1 MKKSALLKAAVG
13 LMLVSSMVLAG
24 CGGSSDG
31 GAKSDTVKVGVAIP
45 LTGASAEDGNAIKN
59 GVTLAAKLANAE
71 GGLKGK
77 KVEVVFEDDKGDPS
91 EAATVANKLAQDK
104 SIAAVVGHFNSSC
117 TLAGA
122 PIYNQAGVVEISP
135 GSSAAAV
142 TKAGPFTFRV
152 ITTDAVQG
160 NSLMQWAVKD
170 LGYKNIAILYENT
183 DYGAGLA
190 EVVTK
195 AAGDLKAT
203 VVAQEAYDVGAT
215 DFSTLLT
222 KVANSKA
229 DVIIIGGLYNET
241 ALIAKQKNNFGL
253 EKMPIMGVDAIFSDA
268 LIKLAGPAANGIKLT
283 GYFSEAST
291 DPVAKNFI
299 EKYKAD
305 YKKTPSTYAAYG
317 YDAALV
323 VFDAIKNVGADRK
336 AICDYISKLKDLK
349 GATGVNSFDE
359 NGDVVKQPLRLV
371 IKDGQFTITNK

>member
-13 LMLVSSMVLAG
+13 LMLMSSVVLAG
-24 CGGSSDG
+24 CGGSSG
-31 GAKSDTVKVGVAIP
+31 GDTKSDTVKVGVAIP

-104 SIAAVVGHFNSSC
+104 SIVAVVGHFNSSC

-122 PIYNQAGVVEISP
+122 PIYNQAGVVEVSP

-160 NSLMQWAVKD
+160 TSLMQWAVKD
-170 LGYKNIAILYENT
+170 LGYKNIAVLYENT

-299 EKYKAD
+299 EKYNAD

-323 VFDAIKNVGADRK
+323 VFDAIKNVGTDRK
-336 AICDYISKLKDLK
+336 AICDYLAKLKNLK

-359 NGDVVKQPLRLV
+359 NGDVIKQPLRLV
-371 IKDGQFTITNK
+371 IKDGKFTITDK